1 MTWYFLIRSFV
12 FGIIDISNM
21 YIFAWFDSLLLSF
34 PESHKKQLRVQQ
46 LKISTDIKRKG
57 LIPVIS

>member
-1 MTWYFLIRSFV
+1 MILFGKIFV
-12 FGIIDISNM
+12 FGIMDTSNM
-21 YIFAWFDSLLLSF
+21 YIFAWPDSLLLSF
-34 PESHKKQLRVQQ
+34 AESHKKQLRVQE